1 MTQKT
6 DCLFCKI
13 VAGEIPCYKIWENDY
28 FLAFLDIKPINLG
41 HTLIVPK
48 KHADD
53 LFDLPVAD
61 LREVGQV
68 IQTVAQMVK
77 TGTGADGINI
87 GMNNGSAAGQ
97 LVWHVHLHI
106 IPRFEGDGF
115 KHWPG
120 REDLSVGDFET
131 IQAKIL
137 AK

>member
-13 VAGEIPCYKIWENDY
+13 VAGDIPCYKIWENDH

-48 KHADD
+48 NHADD
-53 LFDLPVAD
+53 LFDLSAENLTGLGGAV
-61 LREVGQV
+61 
-68 IQTVAQMVK
+68 QTVAQMVK
-77 TGTGADGINI
+77 TGTEADGINI
-87 GMNNGSAAGQ
+87 GMNNGPAAGQ
-97 LVWHVHLHI
+97 LIFHAHLHV

-120 REDLSVGDFET
+120 RENLTDTDFEA
-131 IQAKIL
+131 IQTKIL
-137 AK
+137 TK